1 MWESRALWLSS
12 PLSNTTRKWK
22 AAATGKLQMW
32 TVTALACESVYQPHS
47 LYWPSLKSCT
57 KASELITATSS
68 ATQQQF
74 FAFLPSLPE
83 GTGMEQ
89 CCHIPSHSC
98 LRAGA
103 SSLPS
108 AYLLHAVLCRGY
120 LHTERESC
128 PLYQMKIQSRTE
140 DPPHWW
146 WPTGVHKP
154 QHRCLRRAQT
164 LTHRARINSASLQF
178 LPTLTALKVE

>member
-32 TVTALACESVYQPHS
+32 TVTALACESVYQPHY

-57 KASELITATSS
+57 KASELITATSF
-68 ATQQQF
+68 ATQKRF

-98 LRAGA
+98 LKAGHLLYLQHIYYMLYYAGVIWIQKGRAALSIRWKSKAVQRIHHTDGG
-103 SSLPS
+103 
-108 AYLLHAVLCRGY
+108 LLEY
-120 LHTERESC
+120 
-128 PLYQMKIQSRTE
+128 
-140 DPPHWW
+140 
-146 WPTGVHKP
+146 KP
-154 QHRCLRRAQT
+154 QHRYLRRAQT